1 MGLRFN
7 LVCHTLILSQIWWTV
22 DQEVFFQA
30 EGFLLFFY
38 DKQLLPSISKGGLVH
53 LFPLKISEVTLQ
65 SVSLTFFTILALKT
79 WCCVKHFLLVGIFL
93 YSHHLSVK
101 WCTVIK

>member
-7 LVCHTLILSQIWWTV
+7 LVCHTLILSQVWWTV

-53 LFPLKISEVTLQ
+53 LFLLKISELTLQ
-65 SVSLTFFTILALKT
+65 SVSLTFFHNISSENLVLCETFSLGR
-79 WCCVKHFLLVGIFL
+79 HFSLFSSPI
-93 YSHHLSVK
+93 
-101 WCTVIK
+101 C